1 MRRAELVEKRD
12 MLLFDI
18 LEELKAI
25 RADLSHFKLVNENI
39 SIKEEIIQPETV
51 SASTEL
57 SLMCKH
63 CGGKHA
69 RSIDIVNCGKRKKKK
84 G

>member
-25 RADLSHFKLVNENI
+25 RADLSQLKLVNENI
-39 SIKEEIIQPETV
+39 SINEEISEQE
-51 SASTEL
+51 
-57 SLMCKH
+57 SLCEAEKPLLTCKH
-63 CGGKHA
+63 CGGEHA